1 VAYLKQPWFNR
12 KIINRFALATG
23 VVHSENLTVI
33 MRASKQPQTIPVTPV
48 DVDGVKYVVSTRGE
62 SQWVRNVRVNPNVT
76 LKSRSGTTKYV
87 ADETPVENRRPIIE
101 AYKVKAGKIVKGYF
115 SKLPDPANHPVFTL
129 TPATR
134 QPQLSSSRT
143 AVDH

>member
-62 SQWVRNVRVNPNVT
+62 SQWVRNVRVNPNVK

-87 ADETPVENRRPIIE
+87 ADETPVENRQPIIE

-115 SKLPDPANHPVFTL
+115 SKLPDPADHPVFML
-129 TPATR
+129 TPAT
-134 QPQLSSSRT
+134 
-143 AVDH
+143 